1 MSVERNCECGALIG
15 AYDLSCKAC
24 GKGFKV
30 RDEYL
35 VGKDIL
41 PEPPVDLWAVQDR
54 YKQSKKKSW
63 KPKRRASQNMT
74 SASSPSRG
82 IYNFTTLFLSAI
94 AILAVVVLRGPL
106 AEDFKLL
113 PNAIIAVTLVIS
125 FVALRNNQFFEKI
138 LMNPYQI
145 SRNRE
150 YYRLLSSGFG
160 HVNTGHFL
168 LNSLGLYFFGEY
180 LMKFLVS
187 AYGLNAPL
195 AFLLIYLSAIV
206 IAGLPDL
213 IRHKNNPSYTAVG
226 ASGAISAV
234 VAGAAISDPD
244 IQVSLLFLPPEIAV
258 PGLVYAL
265 GYLLFSLYLDYRG
278 AGRVA
283 HLAHAA
289 GAVYGLIVVALIS
302 VTFGLGFA
310 SSSSADSNSTQSSA
324 PSNSQSNG
332 AGSFSLIDE
341 LNSSGTQDW
350 SYGAVDTWADWGA
363 TEAIY
368 SDECAVLTFRS
379 IDDVDRL
386 LNSWSELT
394 WDSEAPELWTVE
406 KEGLV
411 APTRSTPCAITAA
424 TALNWNLD

>member
-15 AYDLSCKAC
+15 AYDLSCRAC

-41 PEPPVDLWAVQDR
+41 PEPPVDLWAAQDR
-54 YKQSKKKSW
+54 YKQSKKKGW
-63 KPKRRASQNMT
+63 KRKPRTSRNVT
-74 SASSPSRG
+74 SASSPSSG
-82 IYNFTTLFLSAI
+82 IYNFTTFLLSAI
-94 AILAVVVLRGPL
+94 AILAVVVLREPL
-106 AEDFKLL
+106 TEDFKLL
-113 PNAIIAVTLVIS
+113 PNAIILLTLLFS
-125 FVALRNNQFFEKI
+125 FIALRNNRFFEKI
-138 LMNPYQI
+138 LMNPYHI

-160 HVNTGHFL
+160 HVDVGHFI
-168 LNSLGLYFFGEY
+168 LNALGLYFFGEY

-195 AFLLIYLSAIV
+195 AFILIYLSAIV
-206 IAGLPDL
+206 IADLPDL

-234 VAGAAISDPD
+234 VAGAAISDPNL
-244 IQVSLLFLPPEIAV
+244 QVTLLFLPPDIAV
-258 PGLVYAL
+258 PGVVYAL

-289 GAVYGLIVVALIS
+289 GAVYGLVVVALIS

-310 SSSSADSNSTQSSA
+310 N
-324 PSNSQSNG
+324 
-332 AGSFSLIDE
+332 SLI
-341 LNSSGTQDW
+341 
-350 SYGAVDTWADWGA
+350 
-363 TEAIY
+363 
-368 SDECAVLTFRS
+368 
-379 IDDVDRL
+379 
-386 LNSWSELT
+386 
-394 WDSEAPELWTVE
+394 
-406 KEGLV
+406 
-411 APTRSTPCAITAA
+411 
-424 TALNWNLD
+424 